1 MSGKSSYKVDIIGAG
16 IAGLCLGIRLRR
28 DGYTTVIYEQSDRP
42 GGLCTG
48 WRRSDYDFNGCLH
61 WLLGSAPGSSFHDM
75 WLDVANVD
83 SLDFKYFDERVDIEV
98 PSPGGSSWHFH
109 LYNDT
114 DRLEGYLLSIAPQD
128 HRPITRWMWAIR
140 LVSRFL
146 PDLPPYPKEPTSVGR
161 LIHYMRLAPMW
172 RLLPFMRRW
181 SRLTNR
187 TFAKQFQSP
196 LLREALSRLYMDET
210 RMTVVIFGQAYMAA
224 RVAGYPVG
232 GSEALTNL
240 LVQTYCDLGGEL
252 RLSTPVKSI
261 RVDGSRAVGLTLADG
276 TQTSANFVCSAADWR
291 WTVTQALSPK
301 WLSKAQRALLSAPK
315 ESIFFSYCRVHIGY
329 AAPLDNLPHFLRLAC
344 CLSLPD
350 GTRFEQ
356 LEVEVSNFDP
366 SLAPQGHVTL
376 TVNFTTREGQW
387 WIDLRK
393 NDYAAY
399 RQAKLSVQSMVVD
412 ALSRRFPS
420 FDPSLVEVVDVATP
434 ATFHRYTS
442 NFLGSSQ
449 GWSPLPNQV
458 RRLPVKPTLCG
469 LGSFAMAGHWQ
480 EAGGGV
486 PIALISALFVEKLVK
501 RNAELL
507 NFK

>member
-1 MSGKSSYKVDIIGAG
+1 MIDKSNYKVDIIGAG

-28 DGYTTVIYEQSDRP
+28 DGYATVIYEQADRP

-48 WRRSDYDFNGCLH
+48 WRRSAYDFNGCLH

-75 WLDVANVD
+75 WLDVAD
-83 SLDFKYFDERVDIEV
+83 IDALDFKYFDERVDIEV
-98 PSPGGSSWHFH
+98 PSTDGSFWHFH
-109 LYNDT
+109 LYNDP
-114 DRLEGYLLSIAPQD
+114 DRLESYLLSIAPQD
-128 HRPITRWMWAIR
+128 RPLIVRWMRAVR

-146 PDLPPYPKEPTSVGR
+146 PDLPPYPKEQTFVGR
-161 LIHYMRLAPMW
+161 LFHYARLAPMW
-172 RLLPFMRRW
+172 RLLPLMRRW

-187 TFAKQFQSP
+187 TFATQFKSP
-196 LLREALSRLYMDET
+196 ILREAISRLYMDET

-224 RVAGYPVG
+224 HVAGYPVG

-240 LVQTYCDLGGEL
+240 LVQTYSDLGGEL
-252 RLSTPVKSI
+252 RLSSPVKSI
-261 RVDGSRAVGLTLADG
+261 RVEGARAVGLNLADG
-276 TQTSANFVCSAADWR
+276 SQTTANFVCSAADWR
-291 WTVTQALSPK
+291 WTVSQALSPC
-301 WLSKAQRALLSAPK
+301 WLTNAQRALLSAPK

-329 AAPLDNLPHFLRLAC
+329 AGSLASLPHFLRLAC
-344 CLSLPD
+344 ELSLPD
-350 GTRFEQ
+350 GTRFDQ
-356 LEVEVSNFDP
+356 LELEVSNFDH

-376 TVNFTTREGQW
+376 TANFTTREGQW
-387 WIDLRK
+387 WIDLRQ
-393 NDYAAY
+393 NDPAAY
-399 RQAKLSVQSMVVD
+399 RQAKQSVQSMVLD
-412 ALSRRFPS
+412 ALARRLTS

-434 ATFHRYTS
+434 ATFFRYTS

-449 GWSPLPNQV
+449 GWSPLQNQIH
-458 RRLPVKPTLCG
+458 RLPVKPTLCG

-501 RNAELL
+501 RNAELH